1 VLIAEDARFCQ
12 HFGVDWQGVQ
22 AAIEDAEDGEIRGA
36 SGISQQGTPPP
47 PDLEV
52 VAPTRSAGGNRL
64 VWLAVVVVLG
74 LIFAYAAGML
84 R

>member
-1 VLIAEDARFCQ
+1 MDGSSTRPSSRTKSEMNDPNSEVARGGADAV
-12 HFGVDWQGVQ
+12 GGT
-22 AAIEDAEDGEIRGA
+22 
-36 SGISQQGTPPP
+36 SGISEQGTAPP